1 MSGGGNSQDHLH
13 LPPIDIRGS
22 RLNSHGMEQMES
34 EGTDEAS
41 ASALEIDLQEMLTL
55 SKK

>member
-1 MSGGGNSQDHLH
+1 MSGGGNSQDH
-13 LPPIDIRGS
+13 